1 MLTHEQMKKVV
12 ERSKYCQGKAY
23 DRQQAEHLAKML
35 AHSFTCIRCD
45 KPIEI
50 FEPPFMSEDGRL
62 VMGCASDAV
71 ILMDSG
77 GYGSCAHDTDLIT
90 ITICDD
96 CCTKHAI
103 HSSWLDKLSEET
115 EKIRGKP
122 LPKETSSETV
132 QD

>member
-1 MLTHEQMKKVV
+1 MLTPEQHNKMLA
-12 ERSKYCQGKAY
+12 RSKYCQDKAHN
-23 DRQQAEHLAKML
+23 RQRDEHLAKML

-45 KPIEI
+45 KPIRMLYEHHL
-50 FEPPFMSEDGRL
+50 SDDGRL
-62 VMGCASDAV
+62 VLGCADDAV

-77 GYGSCAHDTDLIT
+77 GYGSSKHDTDLIT

-115 EKIRGKP
+115 AKIRGKP
-122 LPKETSSETV
+122 IPE
-132 QD
+132 DN